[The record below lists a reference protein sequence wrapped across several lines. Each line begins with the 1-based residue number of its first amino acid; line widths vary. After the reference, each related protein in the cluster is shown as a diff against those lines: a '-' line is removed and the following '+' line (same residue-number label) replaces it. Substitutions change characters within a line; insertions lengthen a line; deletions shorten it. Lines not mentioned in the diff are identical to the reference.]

1 MKCDSDPESCA
12 NCRASDTQ
20 CTHTHPITKT
30 TWLRGEPERLRR
42 ENEMLK
48 EENTRLQIEITR
60 RDELLHQLTDNR
72 NGQATMMNVVGC
84 LIISCTAVYANWQQP
99 LQGQKPGYGM
109 AHVSGYSPFTYRPG
123 HASPFQ
129 TTQSH
134 YHQVPSSCMDSG
146 SYQQN
151 TGVTLPPI
159 LPQQQQQQQQQPH
172 MSHSYN
178 TATTGPST
186 TGFDIPAVTAPVT
199 SAPATSST
207 LYAQHR
213 DPQTDN
219 DTGAGNGNGN
229 GDGAG
234 EYQQK
239 GWPY

>member
-60 RDELLHQLTDNR
+60 RDELLHQLTDTR
-72 NGQATMMNVVGC
+72 NGQAGIMNTVGH
-84 LIISCTAVYANWQQP
+84 Q
-99 LQGQKPGYGM
+99 PGYGM
-109 AHVSGYSPFTYRPG
+109 AQHASGYSPFAYGPG
-123 HASPFQ
+123 HANPFQ

-134 YHQVPSSCMDSG
+134 YHKAPSSCMDSG
-146 SYQQN
+146 SYQQT

-159 LPQQQQQQQQQPH
+159 LPQQQQQQQQPH

-178 TATTGPST
+178 TATTGPNT
-186 TGFDIPAVTAPVT
+186 TGFNIPAITAPVT
-199 SAPATSST
+199 SAPAPGTSTTQATSST
-207 LYAQHR
+207 LYARHR
-213 DPQTDN
+213 DPQADN

-229 GDGAG
+229 GNGDGTG
-234 EYQQK
+234 EYQHK
-239 GWPY
+239 GWSY